1 MFLVVS
7 LHSVESVAVYSAA
20 LKAAK
25 AKANETKD
33 KVRIYRMPTVVEE
46 VVRPDSPPEV
56 SNDPPAQTPQTK
68 KRKKR

>member
-7 LHSVESVAVYSAA
+7 SVNVESVAVYSAA

-56 SNDPPAQTPQTK
+56 SNDPPAPPK
-68 KRKKR
+68 KRKRK

>member
-1 MFLVVS
+1 MLLVVS
-7 LHSVESVAVYSAA
+7 SHSVESVAVYSAA

-46 VVRPDSPPEV
+46 VVNPDPSPKV
-56 SNDPPAQTPQTK
+56 SEDPPAPPK
-68 KRKKR
+68 KRKRK

>member
-7 LHSVESVAVYSAA
+7 SVNVESVAVYSAA

-46 VVRPDSPPEV
+46 VVRPNSPPEV
-56 SNDPPAQTPQTK
+56 SNDPPSPPK
-68 KRKKR
+68 KRKRK

>member
-7 LHSVESVAVYSAA
+7 SVNVESVAVYSAA

-46 VVRPDSPPEV
+46 VVNPDSIPQV
-56 SNDPPAQTPQTK
+56 SDDPPAQTPQTK

>member
-7 LHSVESVAVYSAA
+7 SHSVESVAVYSAA

-25 AKANETKD
+25 TKANETKD

-46 VVRPDSPPEV
+46 VVNPDSLPQV
-56 SNDPPAQTPQTK
+56 SDDPPAPPK
-68 KRKKR
+68 KRKRK

>member
-7 LHSVESVAVYSAA
+7 SHSVESVAVYSAA

-46 VVRPDSPPEV
+46 VVNPDSPIKV
-56 SNDPPAQTPQTK
+56 SDDPPAPPK
-68 KRKKR
+68 KRKRK